1 MKNLQPFHL
10 AFPVHDL
17 KLAKDFYTNILGCTI
32 GRSSD
37 HWIDFNLFGHQ
48 VVAHLSPDELSKTK
62 TRKVDNKQVP
72 VTHFGIVL
80 ECVYRDISKKIT
92 EMEGEEKDAYILME
106 KIKAKTHQAILV
118 VNGKVDNLTSVS
130 EIGRFG
136 ICFPD
141 NGVVQSNEDV
151 GYLVRTKAKNVN
163 EGGVCSGFAC
173 LNSLAKA

>member
-1 MKNLQPFHL
+1 
-10 AFPVHDL
+10 
-17 KLAKDFYTNILGCTI
+17 
-32 GRSSD
+32 
-37 HWIDFNLFGHQ
+37 
-48 VVAHLSPDELSKTK
+48 
-62 TRKVDNKQVP
+62 
-72 VTHFGIVL
+72 
-80 ECVYRDISKKIT
+80 
-92 EMEGEEKDAYILME
+92 ME

-118 VNGKVDNLTSVS
+118 VNGKVETLNSVS

-136 ICFPD
+136 ICFAD